1 MDRVQ
6 DQAPPLTREEQDW
19 IAKNAAAQRKR
30 QAAIVSKMDALAPQ
44 REVWID
50 GFFERIQTRGFN
62 HNGDALTKIDKD
74 ELPKKPDR
82 PFKVVF

>member
-6 DQAPPLTREEQDW
+6 DQAPPLTDEEQDW
-19 IAKNAAAQRKR
+19 IAKNAAAQQERH
-30 QAAIVSKMDALAPQ
+30 AAIVSEMEALTPQ
-44 REVWID
+44 RDAWID
-50 GFFERIQTRGFN
+50 AFLNRIQTRGFN
-62 HNGDALTKIDKD
+62 HNGDARTVIDKD